1 MELATIEATPEEAK
15 AKLDEYRRAVRE
27 THDKTD
33 EMILRG
39 YKELE
44 KGRALIRLTE
54 SVRSA
59 GVDDNRLPR
68 LAVARATDERV
79 RCMADSRTTVFW
91 PESMRVSWWGPQQR
105 AGLNSGVVRLT
116 INRPELLSQGDPR
129 GSAIVPLIPPAL
141 RPARALH
148 RYFILFE
155 AVWEPNPPTDPALI
169 RHLIGDL
176 WVVVATWDLT
186 ELERAAI
193 AVR

>member
-15 AKLDEYRRAVRE
+15 AKLDEYRAAVRE
-27 THDKTD
+27 NHNKTD

-44 KGRALIRLTE
+44 KGRSLMRLTD
-54 SVRSA
+54 SIKSA
-59 GVDDNRLPR
+59 GAGDKYLPR
-68 LAVARATDERV
+68 LAVARAIDNRV
-79 RCMADSRTTVFW
+79 RCRVDSQTTTFW
-91 PESMRVSWWGPQQR
+91 PESMNVSWWGPRSQ

-116 INRPELLSQGDPR
+116 IDRPELSGRGDPR
-129 GSAIVPLIPPAL
+129 GSAIVPLIPPML
-141 RPARALH
+141 RPARALY

-155 AVWEPNPPTDPALI
+155 AEWDRIPPKDPALI

-193 AVR
+193 ATR